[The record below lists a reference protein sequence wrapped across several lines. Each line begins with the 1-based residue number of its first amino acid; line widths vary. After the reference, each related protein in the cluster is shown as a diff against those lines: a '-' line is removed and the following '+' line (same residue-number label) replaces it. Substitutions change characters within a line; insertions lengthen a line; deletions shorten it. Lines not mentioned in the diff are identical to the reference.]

1 MGYTTDFSGHV
12 NIVPALNAAQ
22 VAYIN
27 QFSSTRRMKRKAS
40 VAAGFQDPVREAV
53 GLPIGLE
60 GEFYVGNSANAGQ
73 DKDASIVEYN
83 SPPSTQPGLWCQWV
97 VSEDGTKLEWDEGEK
112 FYHYIEWMEYM
123 IKHFFD
129 PWGYI
134 LNGHIDWQGEE
145 SEDEGTIE
153 VIDNSVSHGV
163 VR

>member
-27 QFSSTRRMKRKAS
+27 QFSSTRRMKRKAA
-40 VAAGFQDPVREAV
+40 VTATFPDPIREAV
-53 GLPIGLE
+53 GLPIGLD
-60 GEFYVGNSANAGQ
+60 GEFYVGGGQ
-73 DKDASIVEYN
+73 HGYDQKDVVDSN
-83 SPPSTQPGLWCQWV
+83 GPPSTQPGLWCQWV

-129 PWGYI
+129 PWHCI
-134 LNGHIDWQGEE
+134 LNGHVDWQGEE

-153 VIDNSVSHGV
+153 VVDNSVSHGV